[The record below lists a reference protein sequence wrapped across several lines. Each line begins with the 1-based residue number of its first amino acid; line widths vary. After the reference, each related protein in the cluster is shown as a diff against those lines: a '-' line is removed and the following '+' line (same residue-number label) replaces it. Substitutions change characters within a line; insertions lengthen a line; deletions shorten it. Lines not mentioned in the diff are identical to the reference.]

1 MSTINTIE
9 NANTKIINATNN
21 TEINKEDNTMENKN
35 MTETVETAETT
46 EAIIPETPIRGNIWA
61 SYDSEKVVAILESAD
76 SERKAWYETQGIT
89 LENCQSLES
98 VLKLSGM
105 DFEVEKRPVFF
116 ENDKTRDDKGHF
128 LPGKVKVPGIV
139 ATVRTDKILP
149 LGIVSDKYE
158 ILQNRDAFNFLDS
171 MCYQG
176 AKFETAGF
184 FKKNQAANYITMST
198 EPMEILGD
206 EFDPYI
212 MITNSFDGSIGLRVV
227 LTAIRAVCR
236 NTALMALK
244 RARTSISIKHTK
256 TMEARMEE
264 AKEILLANSKY
275 MEELKKL
282 AEELA
287 VKPFSQEAF
296 EALCKKLYPVTEDMS
311 QTLIVRN
318 IAQIEHLM
326 RAYKENDLQNFNNSA
341 WKAVQAISDHESH
354 PLSFKKMSKTSESGS
369 PEFQV
374 MMAGMPLLT
383 KALAMIQESV

>member
-1 MSTINTIE
+1 MSTIIE
-9 NANTKIINATNN
+9 NNAETIINTTNN

-35 MTETVETAETT
+35 MIETVETTEIDET
-46 EAIIPETPIRGNIWA
+46 IIPETPIRGNIWA
-61 SYDSEKVVAILESAD
+61 SYDSEKVEAILNGAN
-76 SERKAWYETQGIT
+76 SERKAWHETQGIT
-89 LENCQSLES
+89 LDNCQSMETA
-98 VLKLSGM
+98 LKLSGM
-105 DFEVEKRPVFF
+105 DFEVK
-116 ENDKTRDDKGHF
+116 
-128 LPGKVKVPGIV
+128 KVPLYYSGLKGKFTALEENMGTI
-139 ATVRTDKILP
+139 RTDTKEL
-149 LGIVSDKYE
+149 LGIVSPKYE

-171 MCYQG
+171 MCCQG

-244 RARTSISIKHTK
+244 RARTSISIRHTK

-282 AEELA
+282 AEDLA

-296 EALCKKLYPVTEDMS
+296 ETLCKKLYPVTEDMS

-354 PLSFKKMSKTSESGS
+354 PLSFKKMTKTSESGS

>member
-1 MSTINTIE
+1 MSTINAIE
-9 NANTKIINATNN
+9 NTNI
-21 TEINKEDNTMENKN
+21 EINKEDTTMENKN
-35 MTETVETAETT
+35 MIETETT
-46 EAIIPETPIRGNIWA
+46 EAVETTETIIPETPIRGNIWA
-61 SYDSEKVVAILESAD
+61 SYDSEKVEAILNGAD

-116 ENDKTRDDKGHF
+116 ENDKTRDEKGHF

-139 ATVRTDKILP
+139 TTVRTDKILP

-244 RARTSISIKHTK
+244 HARTSISIKHTK

-282 AEELA
+282 AEKLA

-354 PLSFKKMSKTSESGS
+354 PLSFKKMTKTSESGS

>member
-1 MSTINTIE
+1 MSTIIE
-9 NANTKIINATNN
+9 NTN
-21 TEINKEDNTMENKN
+21 TEINKEDNIMENKN
-35 MTETVETAETT
+35 MTETVETTEIDKTT
-46 EAIIPETPIRGNIWA
+46 ETIIPETPIRGNIWA

-76 SERKAWYETQGIT
+76 TQRKAWYETQGIT

-128 LPGKVKVPGIV
+128 LPSKVKVPGIV

-149 LGIVSDKYE
+149 LGIVSDRYE

-287 VKPFSQEAF
+287 VKPFSQGAF
-296 EALCKKLYPVTEDMS
+296 EALCKKLYPVSEDMS

-354 PLSFKKMSKTSESGS
+354 PLSFKKMTKTSESGS

>member
-1 MSTINTIE
+1 MSTIIE
-9 NANTKIINATNN
+9 NANTEIINATNN
-21 TEINKEDNTMENKN
+21 TEINKEDTMMENKN
-35 MTETVETAETT
+35 MTETIETVEATET
-46 EAIIPETPIRGNIWA
+46 IIPETPVRGNIWA
-61 SYDSEKVVAILESAD
+61 SYDSEKVEAILNGAD
-76 SERKAWYETQGIT
+76 PERKAWYETQGIT

-105 DFEVEKRPVFF
+105 DFDVKKKPMYFNATFDEVTEDGKKMPPKFIKIPSLVST
-116 ENDKTRDDKGHF
+116 TRMDTG
-128 LPGKVKVPGIV
+128 VS
-139 ATVRTDKILP
+139 
-149 LGIVSDKYE
+149 LGVVSDKYE

-244 RARTSISIKHTK
+244 HARTSISIKHTK

-296 EALCKKLYPVTEDMS
+296 EALCKKLYPVSEDMS

-326 RAYKENDLQNFNNSA
+326 KAYKENDLQNFKGRA
-341 WKAVQAISDHESH
+341 WGALQAVSDHESH
-354 PLSFKKMSKTSESGS
+354 PLIFKKTTKMSNSGS

-383 KALAMIQESV
+383 KAYKIIKESV